1 MYQPLVLGIPPLL
14 TGFTHQRHSGTR
26 DERSR
31 PRPSTVRWSI
41 VARVALR
48 SQDEIMSRPFR
59 LIWQVIVAEPA
70 LADTILSIA
79 AITGCGDSSS
89 LERRLALMSGTTC
102 SWRGTPSPPS
112 TTGAWKKGTG
122 VSFGNFNQ
130 DLRADRT
137 VRSTHLRYLANYG
150 ERAN

>member
-1 MYQPLVLGIPPLL
+1 M
-14 TGFTHQRHSGTR
+14 
-26 DERSR
+26 
-31 PRPSTVRWSI
+31 RWSI

-48 SQDEIMSRPFR
+48 FRDEIMTRTFR
-59 LIWQVIVAEPA
+59 LVWQVIVAEPA
-70 LADTILSIA
+70 LSDTILSIA

-89 LERRLALMSGTTC
+89 LERRLALMSDTTC

-122 VSFGNFNQ
+122 VSFGNFKQ
-130 DLRADRT
+130 DLRADHT
-137 VRSTHLRYLANYG
+137 VGSSHLRYLANDE